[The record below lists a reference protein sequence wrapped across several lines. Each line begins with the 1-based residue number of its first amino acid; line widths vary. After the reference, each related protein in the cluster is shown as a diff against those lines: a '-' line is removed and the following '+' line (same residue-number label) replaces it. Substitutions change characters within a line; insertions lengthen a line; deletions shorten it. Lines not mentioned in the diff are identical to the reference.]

1 MDLQRGLISYDTF
14 YMNLVRGEIAR
25 QFDKL
30 KRELVALVANDY
42 GKATLITAANKVI
55 DVFYEDLADW
65 AETEQVDLAE
75 YDLERLEKVYSDE
88 NEQ

>member
-1 MDLQRGLISYDTF
+1 
-14 YMNLVRGEIAR
+14 MNLVRGEIAR